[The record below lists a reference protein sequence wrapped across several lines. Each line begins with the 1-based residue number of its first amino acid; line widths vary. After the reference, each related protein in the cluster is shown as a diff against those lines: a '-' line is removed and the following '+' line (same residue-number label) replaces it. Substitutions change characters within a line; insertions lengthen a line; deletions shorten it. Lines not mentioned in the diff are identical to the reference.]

1 MTCKP
6 MTCNP
11 MTRKLTRQTALLLVA
26 GVLAGPVQAQSS
38 GLLSTD
44 NRIVI
49 NVSQAEKNQVLAE
62 MREFLHGFHNMHLAL
77 ARQDMK
83 SLAVTARPMG
93 PLLDRL
99 PGSLKER
106 LPEEFTQLA
115 IAMNEAF
122 QNLARDAGNG
132 ESKPAKTHENMAE
145 VMTYCSG
152 CHDTYRFNVVPMKA
166 RK

>member
-1 MTCKP
+1 MK
-6 MTCNP
+6 
-11 MTRKLTRQTALLLVA
+11 RKSIALALI
-26 GVLAGPVQAQSS
+26 LAAAATITGPVRAQSS
-38 GLLSTD
+38 YSMQSD

-49 NVSQAEKNQVLAE
+49 NVSQAEKNHVLSE
-62 MREFLHGFHNMHLAL
+62 MREFLHGFHSINIAM

-83 SLAVTARPMG
+83 ALGITARPLG
-93 PLLDRL
+93 ALLDRL
-99 PGSLKER
+99 PVKLKER

-122 QNLARDAGNG
+122 QNLARDAESNG
-132 ESKPAKTHENMAE
+132 DMRKAHENLAE

-152 CHDTYRFNVVPMKA
+152 CHDTYRFNVAPVKA

>member
-1 MTCKP
+1 MTCR
-6 MTCNP
+6 P
-11 MTRKLTRQTALLLVA
+11 MTRKLILLVLLGA
-26 GVLAGPVQAQSS
+26 GALSASVQAQSS
-38 GLLSTD
+38 GSLSTD

-49 NVSQAEKNQVLAE
+49 NVSQAEKNQVLTE
-62 MREFLHGFHNMHLAL
+62 MRDFLHGFHNMHLAL

-83 SLAVTARPMG
+83 MLAITARPMG

-99 PGSLKER
+99 PTGLKER

-122 QNLARDAGNG
+122 QNLAREA
-132 ESKPAKTHENMAE
+132 ESSEAKPAKTHENMAE